1 MVISYKN
8 DAPIEE
14 VESLIETLKNY
25 CSNVQVVKGE
35 EISLIC
41 LVGETKHI
49 DENMINVY
57 PWINSIAR
65 VSTPYKLVSREFKHE
80 DTIINVKGVAIGGEK
95 LTIIAGPCA
104 VESREQILSSCS
116 SLKLAGFDCLRGG
129 AFKMRTSPYSF
140 QGLGYEALKYLK
152 EASEEYL
159 VPSVCEIVSVN
170 DIEEYVSKCDI
181 IQVGARNMQN
191 FDLLKALGKVNKP
204 ILLKRGMAASIEELL
219 MAAEYI
225 VSNGNP
231 NVILCERGI
240 KTFEKSTRNTL
251 DLSAIPVLKKL
262 THLPVIVDPSH
273 ATGKKEYVLP
283 MSLASIAAG
292 ADGLLLEVHNNP
304 LTAKSDASQA
314 LTIDDYIVL
323 REKLALVAKAVGKKL

>member
-14 VESLIETLKNY
+14 VEELLAKLKEFCPGLKTIEGDEN
-25 CSNVQVVKGE
+25 N
-35 EISLIC
+35 LIC
-41 LVGETKHI
+41 LIGDTASV
-49 DENMINVY
+49 DESMFYMY
-57 PWINSIAR
+57 PWIQNVTR
-65 VSTPYKLVSREFKHE
+65 VSAPYKLVSREFKKE
-80 DTIINVKGVAIGGEK
+80 DTIINVRGINIGGEK
-95 LTIIAGPCA
+95 IVIMAGPCA
-104 VESREQILSSCS
+104 VESREQILSICS
-116 SLKLAGFDCLRGG
+116 SLKLAGFDVLRGG

-140 QGLGYEALKYLK
+140 QGLGMDALKYLK

-159 VPSVCEIVSVN
+159 VPMVCEIVSIN
-170 DIEEYVSKCDI
+170 DIEEYANKCDI

-191 FDLLKALGKVNKP
+191 YDLLKALGHVNKP

-251 DLSAIPVLKKL
+251 DLSAVPVLKKL

-273 ATGKKEYVLP
+273 ATGKKEFVTP
-283 MSLASIAAG
+283 MALASIAAG

-304 LTAKSDASQA
+304 LDAKSDAGQA
-314 LTIDDYIVL
+314 LTIDDYIAL
-323 REKLALVAKAVGKKL
+323 REKISAIAKVVGRKL

>member
-1 MVISYKN
+1 MVISYRN

-14 VESLIETLKNY
+14 VEELIESLRNY
-25 CSNVQVVKGE
+25 CPNIQVVKGE
-35 EISLIC
+35 EVSLIC
-41 LVGETKHI
+41 LVGETKQI
-49 DENMINVY
+49 NESMICVY
-57 PWINSIAR
+57 PWINNVSR
-65 VSTPYKLVSREFKHE
+65 VSTPYKLVSREFKKE
-80 DTIINVKGVAIGGEK
+80 NTIIRTRGIEIGGEK
-95 LTIIAGPCA
+95 IVLIAGPCA
-104 VESREQILSSCS
+104 VESRKQILSIAS
-116 SLKLAGFDCLRGG
+116 SLKLAGVDALRGG
-129 AFKMRTSPYSF
+129 AYKMRTSPYSF
-140 QGLGYEALKYLK
+140 QGLGAEALKYLK

-159 VPSVCEIVSVN
+159 IPAVCEIVSVN
-170 DIEEYVSKCDI
+170 DLEEYLDKCDI

-191 FDLLKALGKVNKP
+191 FDLLKALGKIDKP

-240 KTFEKSTRNTL
+240 KTFEKTTRNTL
-251 DLSAIPVLKKL
+251 DLSAVPVLKKL

-283 MSLASIAAG
+283 MSLAAVAAG

-304 LTAKSDASQA
+304 LNARSDASQA
-314 LTIDDYIVL
+314 LTIDDYIEL
-323 REKLALVAKAVGKKL
+323 REKIGQIAKVVGRKL

>member
-104 VESREQILSSCS
+104 VESREQILSICS
-116 SLKLAGFDCLRGG
+116 SLAFITPILSSLTSLSINTTMVTSSFIAFVKLSTLKLAII
-129 AFKMRTSPYSF
+129 ATATITSVIVIHDIDANDKEKF
-140 QGLGYEALKYLK
+140 LNTLLK
-152 EASEEYL
+152 ES
-159 VPSVCEIVSVN
+159 
-170 DIEEYVSKCDI
+170 
-181 IQVGARNMQN
+181 
-191 FDLLKALGKVNKP
+191 
-204 ILLKRGMAASIEELL
+204 
-219 MAAEYI
+219 
-225 VSNGNP
+225 
-231 NVILCERGI
+231 
-240 KTFEKSTRNTL
+240 
-251 DLSAIPVLKKL
+251 L
-262 THLPVIVDPSH
+262 THLKNILK
-273 ATGKKEYVLP
+273 GF
-283 MSLASIAAG
+283 I
-292 ADGLLLEVHNNP
+292 
-304 LTAKSDASQA
+304 
-314 LTIDDYIVL
+314 I
-323 REKLALVAKAVGKKL
+323 

>member
-8 DAPIEE
+8 NAPIEE
-14 VESLIETLKNY
+14 VEELIENLRNY
-25 CSNVQVVKGE
+25 CPNIQVVKGDE
-35 EISLIC
+35 ASLIC
-41 LVGETKHI
+41 LVGETKQI
-49 DENMINVY
+49 DESMIAVY
-57 PWINSIAR
+57 PWIINVAR
-65 VSTPYKLVSREFKHE
+65 VSTPYKLVSREFKNE
-80 DTIINVKGVAIGGEK
+80 DTIVSVKGVEIGGEK
-95 LTIIAGPCA
+95 VVIMAGPCA
-104 VESREQILSSCS
+104 VESREQILSIAS
-116 SLKLAGFDCLRGG
+116 SLKLAGVDVLRGG

-140 QGLGYEALKYLK
+140 QGLGNEALRYLK
-152 EASEEYL
+152 DASEEYL
-159 VPSVCEIVSVN
+159 IPIVCEIVSVN
-170 DIEEYVSKCDI
+170 DLDEYVDKCDI

-251 DLSAIPVLKKL
+251 DLSAVPVLKKL
-262 THLPVIVDPSH
+262 SHLPVIVDPSH
-273 ATGKKEYVLP
+273 ATGKKEYVTP
-283 MSLASIAAG
+283 MSLAAIAAG

-304 LTAKSDASQA
+304 LNAKSDASQA
-314 LTIDDYIVL
+314 LTIDDYIEL
-323 REKLALVAKAVGKKL
+323 REKVSGIAKVVGRKL

>member
-1 MVISYKN
+1 MVIAGACS
-8 DAPIEE
+8 
-14 VESLIETLKNY
+14 VESLDQIE
-25 CSNVQVVKGE
+25 E
-35 EISLIC
+35 
-41 LVGETKHI
+41 
-49 DENMINVY
+49 
-57 PWINSIAR
+57 IAR
-65 VSTPYKLVSREFKHE
+65 VCKKSGA
-80 DTIINVKGVAIGGEK
+80 DI
-95 LTIIAGPCA
+95 
-104 VESREQILSSCS
+104 
-116 SLKLAGFDCLRGG
+116 LRGG
-129 AFKMRTSPYSF
+129 AYKPRTSPYFF
-140 QGLGYEALKYLK
+140 QGLGEVGLKYLH
-152 EASEEYL
+152 EAGKKYNMPVVSEITSEDDVKL
-159 VPSVCEIVSVN
+159 FEK
-170 DIEEYVSKCDI
+170 YVDI

-191 FDLLKALGKVNKP
+191 FALLKKLGKVNKP

-314 LTIDDYIVL
+314 LTIDDYIEL
-323 REKLALVAKAVGKKL
+323 KEKLALVAKAVGKKL

>member
-1 MVISYKN
+1 
-8 DAPIEE
+8 
-14 VESLIETLKNY
+14 
-25 CSNVQVVKGE
+25 
-35 EISLIC
+35 
-41 LVGETKHI
+41 
-49 DENMINVY
+49 
-57 PWINSIAR
+57 
-65 VSTPYKLVSREFKHE
+65 
-80 DTIINVKGVAIGGEK
+80 
-95 LTIIAGPCA
+95 
-104 VESREQILSSCS
+104 
-116 SLKLAGFDCLRGG
+116 
-129 AFKMRTSPYSF
+129 
-140 QGLGYEALKYLK
+140 
-152 EASEEYL
+152 
-159 VPSVCEIVSVN
+159 
-170 DIEEYVSKCDI
+170 
-181 IQVGARNMQN
+181 MQN

-314 LTIDDYIVL
+314 LTIDDYIEL
-323 REKLALVAKAVGKKL
+323 KEKLALVAKAVGKKL